1 MRKKLDLRE
10 KLKMLSPEAAGT
22 TPLLKAVNAAEIELG
37 EPRTK
42 PTLGD
47 FELELDEITSKA
59 SFLDKTKGDRLEQ
72 ILSLQ
77 GGNDIKWTALVDP
90 FAEKFASMVSDGL
103 TEIKTLPPIFGSRFT
118 ESSILASHIKGYTF
132 TLASYEVD
140 FDKLVEIFT
149 AALKYAKEKL
159 HLE

>member
-59 SFLDKTKGDRLEQ
+59 SFLDKAL
-72 ILSLQ
+72 LNL
-77 GGNDIKWTALVDP
+77 IKP
-90 FAEKFASMVSDGL
+90 
-103 TEIKTLPPIFGSRFT
+103 
-118 ESSILASHIKGYTF
+118 SSPS
-132 TLASYEVD
+132 V
-140 FDKLVEIFT
+140 
-149 AALKYAKEKL
+149 
-159 HLE
+159 